1 MRAHDMLLAIA
12 IALSA
17 AGLGLAGCDG
27 TADDADAGEDAGADA
42 GDPYDLPGPPFAEQ
56 VDPYWG
62 DAPDQATRLQI
73 FDDLWQNL
81 ADNYAPFSVLDVD
94 WDEVRDRYRPQ
105 VAAATSYGRFY
116 QLLSWMNAELEDGHT
131 SLTSLGICSTPLA
144 WRPPVFRPAQWSSAI
159 GACVTPLDDGELL
172 VYRAADDNPA
182 GLAPGDVILGYDG
195 VPWAELLPVI
205 DSWKL
210 PLCGINGSAAQVM
223 AWSRLS
229 AVTANPHLF
238 AALDV
243 RRRGVQAVEEIPT
256 EGLLDYESRL
266 SCTDQL
272 PVEGVEFPWVTDQ
285 EGAAATTDAAWGGIA
300 GTNIGYI
307 YMYSQYRVWLDL
319 PTALE
324 DLAGTDGLIIDQR
337 YNHGG
342 WPSPDAF
349 DLLFDHAVPD
359 LWNCAERDAAADDYT
374 TLAPQDVDWYYIEG
388 DPENAYAG
396 PIAVLQGPYAVS
408 GGDLFPYAMS
418 KSDKVR
424 RFGRITHGSFGCRYD
439 YWDPDPYIF
448 DLTSSYTGCMFL
460 DQDLRAM
467 QKWEDH
473 PDEEVWLTPDDV
485 ANGEDTVVN
494 AARAW
499 LDTQISAK

>member
-1 MRAHDMLLAIA
+1 MRTHLI
-12 IALSA
+12 
-17 AGLGLAGCDG
+17 GLALALPAASLAFSGCDEATDG
-27 TADDADAGEDAGADA
+27 AGDVDGGADA

-56 VDPYWG
+56 VDVYWG
-62 DAPDQATRLQI
+62 DAPDQETRLEI
-73 FDDLWQNL
+73 FEDLWGNL
-81 ADNYAPFSVLDVD
+81 AANYAPFSVLDVD
-94 WDEVRDRYRPQ
+94 WDEVHDRYEPQ
-105 VAAATSYGRFY
+105 VAAATGYGRFY

-131 SLTSLGICSTPLA
+131 SLSSEGICATPLS
-144 WRPPVFRPAQWSSAI
+144 WRPPFFQPDQWWSAI
-159 GACVTPLDDGELL
+159 GACVTPLDDGTLL
-172 VYRAADDNPA
+172 VYRAEDDNPA
-182 GLAPGDVILGYDG
+182 GLAPGDVVIGYDG

-210 PLCGINGSAAQVM
+210 PLCGINGSADQVM
-223 AWSRLS
+223 AWSRLA

-238 AALDV
+238 AELDV
-243 RRRGVQAVEEIPT
+243 QRRGASGIEKIPT

-266 SCTDQL
+266 ACTDQL
-272 PVEGVEFPWVTDQ
+272 PVEGVAFPWVTADEYS
-285 EGAAATTDAAWGGIA
+285 EGNDAAWGVIE

-319 PTALE
+319 PAALD
-324 DLAGTDGLIIDQR
+324 DLMGTDALIIDQR

-349 DLLFDHAVPD
+349 DLLFDHSVSN
-359 LWNCAERDAAADDYT
+359 LWNCAERDPAADDYT
-374 TLAPQDVDWYYIEG
+374 TLLPLDYNWYYIEG
-388 DPENAYAG
+388 DPENAYPG

-408 GGDLFPYAMS
+408 GGDLFPYALS

-439 YWDPDPYIF
+439 YWDPDPYIN

-460 DQDLRAM
+460 DENENAM

-485 ANGEDTVVN
+485 ANGQDTVVN

-499 LDTQISAK
+499 LEPRKDE